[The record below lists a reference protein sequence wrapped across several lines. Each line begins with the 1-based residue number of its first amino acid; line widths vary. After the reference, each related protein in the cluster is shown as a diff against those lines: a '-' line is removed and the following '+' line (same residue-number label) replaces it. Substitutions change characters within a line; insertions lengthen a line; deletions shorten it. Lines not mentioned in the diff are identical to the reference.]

1 MKNSSLFPL
10 FIILTLSLSCCRSK
24 MTPEEADRSMKIL
37 NGNLVNMMS
46 TGSEKPEFKALKFLM
61 TQASCP
67 LPFVKKGNS
76 SAPDTTVYRFEPNK
90 ANYQWNPNKKTFEK
104 TADNSIIE
112 LNFPSDKSVVNDL
125 IFRLNNYKSQPYS
138 SRPDF
143 PTQIDAVL
151 NSEQAQLLKLTHRAV
166 ITDKLPG
173 QISSEIEGS
182 DYSARFELNR
192 TRQNKSGELY
202 IETFLKTKG
211 IKIISGVMDSQ
222 IEYGKRSYFFKTIR
236 FNLKLIDHT
245 ISGKIN
251 YSAIDP
257 MASDYVGSFNSNS
270 DILIKEGQKVVGKI
284 ILNKTNNSEL
294 LDYFVRFSNGR
305 EITLCEY
312 IPALKN
318 LLNLKY

>member
-1 MKNSSLFPL
+1 
-10 FIILTLSLSCCRSK
+10 
-24 MTPEEADRSMKIL
+24 
-37 NGNLVNMMS
+37 
-46 TGSEKPEFKALKFLM
+46 
-61 TQASCP
+61 
-67 LPFVKKGNS
+67 
-76 SAPDTTVYRFEPNK
+76 
-90 ANYQWNPNKKTFEK
+90 
-104 TADNSIIE
+104 
-112 LNFPSDKSVVNDL
+112 
-125 IFRLNNYKSQPYS
+125 
-138 SRPDF
+138 
-143 PTQIDAVL
+143 
-151 NSEQAQLLKLTHRAV
+151 
-166 ITDKLPG
+166 
-173 QISSEIEGS
+173 
-182 DYSARFELNR
+182 
-192 TRQNKSGELY
+192 
-202 IETFLKTKG
+202 
-211 IKIISGVMDSQ
+211 MDSQ

-305 EITLCEY
+305 EIALCEY